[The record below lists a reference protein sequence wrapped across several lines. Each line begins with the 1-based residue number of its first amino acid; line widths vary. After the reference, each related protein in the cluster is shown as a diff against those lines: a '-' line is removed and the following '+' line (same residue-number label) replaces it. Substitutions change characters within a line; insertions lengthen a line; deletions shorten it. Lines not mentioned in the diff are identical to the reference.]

1 MIHEVY
7 NKSEIAKRYYDKLGK
22 SLTKSAAQKQFEKET
37 RIRRDVLQKLFVEL
51 YYESLDVLWQ
61 KQPKPEKGLK

>member
-37 RIRRDVLQKLFVEL
+37 RLRRDVLQKLFGEL
-51 YYESLDVLWQ
+51 YYESLDALWQ